1 MGARSALA
9 AAQRAAAMGKEGK
22 AMSTRYL
29 LWTSWLLAALC
40 GGCSEG
46 GGGFDSGTTNFGPGI
61 SITSPTTDPTFSQV
75 CNGQALIGGAGFG
88 NSAKCCNGTAV
99 ELTGVRVTWSNAA
112 TGTSGQAFQ
121 SIQVC
126 PFFFLCN
133 HTWSIFIPL
142 VLGDNQIT
150 ITATDTTTGAASTD
164 TIAIN
169 KPVLTYTVSGTFTSH
184 LLAPP
189 GNVHSRITRVGAD
202 GSHSDS
208 IPSSGSYAMSCMMDG
223 TYTFTPSSTIN
234 YVFTPA
240 NRSVTVA
247 GADVTGQDF
256 TATAFL
262 ISGSVT
268 HASNGAGVEGQA
280 ISLSGSSSVATALT
294 QGGSYSFLVPNG
306 IYTLTPTESI
316 GLPQQTNPPSR
327 TATVNNADVPAQDFV
342 R

>member
-1 MGARSALA
+1 MRIRHFLGVSRLFLD
-9 AAQRAAAMGKEGK
+9 R
-22 AMSTRYL
+22 
-29 LWTSWLLAALC
+29 LAALGLLTQALVLPLAGC
-40 GGCSEG
+40 GSG
-46 GGGFDSGTTNFGPGI
+46 GDESGSGTTNFGPGI

>member
-1 MGARSALA
+1 MRIRHCLGVSRLFLG
-9 AAQRAAAMGKEGK
+9 R
-22 AMSTRYL
+22 
-29 LWTSWLLAALC
+29 LAALGLLALVLPLTGC
-40 GGCSEG
+40 GSG
-46 GGGFDSGTTNFGPGI
+46 GDEYGSSTTNFGPGI

-75 CNGQALIGGAGFG
+75 CNSQDLIGGAGFG
-88 NSAKCCNGTAV
+88 KSAKCCNGTAV
-99 ELTGVRVTWSNAA
+99 ELTGVRVTWTNAA

-164 TIAIN
+164 TITIN

-184 LLAPP
+184 LGAPP
-189 GNVHSRITRVGAD
+189 GNVHSQVTRVGAD
-202 GSHSDS
+202 GSHSVS
-208 IPSSGSYAMSCMMDG
+208 ILPSGSYAMSCITDG
-223 TYTFTPSSTIN
+223 TYTLTPSSTKIN
-234 YVFTPA
+234 YVFSPA
-240 NRSVTVA
+240 NRSITVA

-268 HASNGAGVEGQA
+268 FASNGAGVEGQA
-280 ISLSGSSSVATALT
+280 ISLSGSGSVATSSTAS
-294 QGGSYSFLVPNG
+294 GGTYSFLVPNG
-306 IYTLTPTESI
+306 TYTLTPTNSL
-316 GLPQQTNPPSR
+316 GLPQQTTPPSR
-327 TATVNNADVPAQDFV
+327 TVAVNNADVPAQNFV